1 MMARTTFP
9 VTRTVSLA
17 LATGMVLLGCSRGGG
32 AEAEE
37 AGQTVTVIGAETVV
51 VVDSTLLRTGPMV
64 SGSLMPERHADV
76 RAEVAGTVLETYVE
90 PGQRVKRGM
99 LLGRIDDRAVRDGYL
114 SARAAVRSAEQ
125 TLQVA
130 RRNAER
136 NERLAAAGAVA
147 ERDREAA
154 TSTAAS
160 AEAGYADAQARLAL
174 AEKQLAYTQI
184 RAPLAGVVSER
195 HATAGD
201 VVQSGDPL
209 FAVVD
214 PRSLELEGTVPAE
227 EVAKLRPGAPVEFTV
242 SGYGERTFAGRVDR
256 VNPAADP
263 ATRQVRV
270 YVTIPNADQGL
281 VAGLFAEGRVG
292 TDRRKTLLVPT
303 SAVDQ
308 RGVTP
313 MVLVVRAGRV
323 EQQGVELGIRDAATD
338 RVEIR
343 AGVQAGDTVLIG
355 AATAIVPG
363 TPVRIAPADLSGER

>member
-209 FAVVD
+209 CTTSPAVAC
-214 PRSLELEGTVPAE
+214 RS
-227 EVAKLRPGAPVEFTV
+227 
-242 SGYGERTFAGRVDR
+242 
-256 VNPAADP
+256 
-263 ATRQVRV
+263 
-270 YVTIPNADQGL
+270 
-281 VAGLFAEGRVG
+281 
-292 TDRRKTLLVPT
+292 
-303 SAVDQ
+303 
-308 RGVTP
+308 
-313 MVLVVRAGRV
+313 RAW
-323 EQQGVELGIRDAATD
+323 
-338 RVEIR
+338 
-343 AGVQAGDTVLIG
+343 
-355 AATAIVPG
+355 
-363 TPVRIAPADLSGER
+363 